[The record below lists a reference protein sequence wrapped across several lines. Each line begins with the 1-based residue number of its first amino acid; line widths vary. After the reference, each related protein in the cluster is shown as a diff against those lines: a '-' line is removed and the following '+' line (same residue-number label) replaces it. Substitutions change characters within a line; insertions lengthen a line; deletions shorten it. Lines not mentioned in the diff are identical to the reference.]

1 MSVTETRE
9 GERDYVLG
17 THDEEIQRLGLQHR
31 VWRTRATSAWRRAG
45 FTVGQTL
52 LDVGCGPGYGTLDL
66 AEIVGPSGRVTG
78 VDRSR
83 RFLDVAGARAK
94 LRDLSNVDLVEMDLD
109 EGALPSIEADGA
121 WARWV
126 LAFVRRP
133 RDLVGRIHAALKP
146 GATLVLHEYVHYET
160 WRLAPRCREH
170 EAFVQMVIESWREN
184 GGEPDVGLDLP
195 RWLSEQGFEVQAM
208 RTFADVVGPKD
219 YSWQWPM
226 AFIGS
231 GLRRFVTLGKLSRER
246 AAEMERTI
254 VTASEQPN
262 TWWVLPAVVEI
273 LARRI

>member
-1 MSVTETRE
+1 
-9 GERDYVLG
+9 
-17 THDEEIQRLGLQHR
+17 
-31 VWRTRATSAWRRAG
+31 
-45 FTVGQTL
+45 
-52 LDVGCGPGYGTLDL
+52 
-66 AEIVGPSGRVTG
+66 
-78 VDRSR
+78 
-83 RFLDVAGARAK
+83 
-94 LRDLSNVDLVEMDLD
+94 
-109 EGALPSIEADGA
+109 
-121 WARWV
+121 
-126 LAFVRRP
+126 
-133 RDLVGRIHAALKP
+133 
-146 GATLVLHEYVHYET
+146 
-160 WRLAPRCREH
+160 
-170 EAFVQMVIESWREN
+170 MVIESWREN
-184 GGEPDVGLDLP
+184 GGEPDVGIDLP

>member
-126 LAFVRRP
+126 LAFVRRSS
-133 RDLVGRIHAALKP
+133 R
-146 GATLVLHEYVHYET
+146 
-160 WRLAPRCREH
+160 APRSCCTNTFTTRRGG
-170 EAFVQMVIESWREN
+170 WR
-184 GGEPDVGLDLP
+184 
-195 RWLSEQGFEVQAM
+195 R
-208 RTFADVVGPKD
+208 DVVSTRP
-219 YSWQWPM
+219 SFRW
-226 AFIGS
+226 
-231 GLRRFVTLGKLSRER
+231 
-246 AAEMERTI
+246 
-254 VTASEQPN
+254 
-262 TWWVLPAVVEI
+262 
-273 LARRI
+273 